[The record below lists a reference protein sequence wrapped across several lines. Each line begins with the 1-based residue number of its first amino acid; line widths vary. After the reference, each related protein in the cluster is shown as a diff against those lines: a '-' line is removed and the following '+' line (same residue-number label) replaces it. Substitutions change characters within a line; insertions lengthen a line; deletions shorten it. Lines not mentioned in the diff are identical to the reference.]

1 MWKGLADSIK
11 RLGVDIGSMFNPAN
25 MQKMMKQMGMKMD
38 EIPAKRIVV
47 DLGDEE
53 MVFESPELNKISV
66 KGQDMFQLQ
75 GEYTTRSKGPSQD
88 DVELVAEKAG
98 VSEDE
103 AREALQEHDDLT
115 EAIMSLQE

>member
-1 MWKGLADSIK
+1 
-11 RLGVDIGSMFNPAN
+11 
-25 MQKMMKQMGMKMD
+25 MKQMGMKT
-38 EIPAKRIVV
+38 ESINAKKIVV

-75 GEYTTRSKGPSQD
+75 GKYTKRSKGPSD
-88 DVELVAEKAG
+88 EDVELVAEKAD

-103 AREALQEHDDLT
+103 ARKALEENDDLT
-115 EAIMSLQE
+115 EAIMSLK